1 MNNDSFNSAL
11 KAKIGQVF
19 TQFKSQ
25 SITAEQLAIAEEG
38 FVFSEVNPQA
48 NILVMGINPSLRNDF
63 VSSNGYS
70 YNYDN
75 LNSDRYFKKFSTL
88 LKDFEQFGITYC
100 DLFYQRHTEQK
111 QIEYFLKDEKGRD
124 FLKSQLAITK
134 EVIEHISPELILLFN
149 RKGATFFS
157 KEWIG
162 YTLEQRVPNSSH
174 FEKID
179 DLYNI
184 TELETSIYCSSFLGY
199 RTRKETYTR
208 IYNDIELLI
217 KSIA

>member
-1 MNNDSFNSAL
+1 MNNNSFNSAL

-88 LKDFEQFGITYC
+88 LKDFEKFGITYC

-157 KEWIG
+157 QEWIG
-162 YTLEQRVPNSSH
+162 YTLEQRVPNASH

-208 IYNDIELLI
+208 LYNDIELLI

>member
-48 NILVMGINPSLRNDF
+48 KILVMGINPSLRNDF
-63 VSSNGYS
+63 LSSNGYS
-70 YNYDN
+70 YNYDH
-75 LNSDRYFKKFSTL
+75 LSSDRYFKKFPSL
-88 LKDFEQFGITYC
+88 LKDFEQLGVTYC

-111 QIEYFLKDEKGRD
+111 QIEYFLKDEKGRN

-149 RKGATFFS
+149 KKGATFFS
-157 KEWIG
+157 SEWLG
-162 YTLEQRVPNSSH
+162 YTIEQRAQPKAN
-174 FEKID
+174 FDQID
-179 DLYNI
+179 SLYSIN
-184 TELETSIYCSSFLGY
+184 ELETLIYLSSFLGY
-199 RTRKETYTR
+199 RTPKETLNR
-208 IYNDIELLI
+208 VYNDIPLLI
-217 KSIA
+217 KSIT

>member
-1 MNNDSFNSAL
+1 MSNDSFNSAL
-11 KAKIGQVF
+11 KAKIEQVF

-25 SITAEQLAIAEEG
+25 SITAEQLAIVEEG
-38 FVFSEVNPQA
+38 FVFSEVNPKA
-48 NILVMGINPSLRNDF
+48 KILVMGINPSLRNDF
-63 VSSNGYS
+63 VGSNGYS
-70 YNYDN
+70 YNYDH
-75 LNSDRYFKKFSTL
+75 LSSDRYFKKFSTL

-111 QIEYFLKDEKGRD
+111 QIEYFLKDEKGRN
-124 FLKSQLAITK
+124 FLKSQLKITR
-134 EVIEHISPELILLFN
+134 EVIEHVSPQLILLFN

-157 KEWIG
+157 QEWIG
-162 YTLEQRVPNSSH
+162 YTLEQVVPDTSH

-184 TELETSIYCSSFLGY
+184 TELETLIYCSSFLGY

-208 IYNDIELLI
+208 IYNDIALLI
-217 KSIA
+217 NMID